1 MAPIWPRPA
10 GLAKPLTDETVAT
23 LWHDGRMSFC
33 AAPAEAAME
42 TAFAPASAKAATG
55 AVDRPLVCAVN
66 HQQDRERDGRTTVV
80 VIQPFGYI
88 NERTGR
94 TIWVP
99 AGYLTDFA
107 SIPRVGRW
115 LIPPF
120 GRHAIA
126 AVVHDWLY
134 SIGEPGRRGEADDIF
149 RDALQELGVGVA
161 RRNVMHGAVTAF
173 GAGGYARAE
182 ATWGSQF
189 MDWRTGEHLPPPA
202 SREEFFGDGDPVLIE
217 RIKSQSP
224 ANCGP

>member
-1 MAPIWPRPA
+1 
-10 GLAKPLTDETVAT
+10 
-23 LWHDGRMSFC
+23 MSFC
-33 AAPAEAAME
+33 AAPAEAAVE
-42 TAFAPASAKAATG
+42 TAATSLPAVVAPAT
-55 AVDRPLVCAVN
+55 AVDRPLVCAIN

-94 TIWVP
+94 AIWVP
-99 AGYLTDFA
+99 AGYVTDFA

-161 RRNVMHGAVTAF
+161 RRNIMHGAVTAF
-173 GAGGYARAE
+173 GAGGYDRAA
-182 ATWGSQF
+182 ATWATQF
-189 MDWRTGEHLPPPA
+189 MDWRTGDLLPPPA
-202 SREEFFGDGDPVLIE
+202 PREAFFGDGDPAVIE
-217 RIKSQSP
+217 GIKSQPP

>member
-1 MAPIWPRPA
+1 M
-10 GLAKPLTDETVAT
+10 T
-23 LWHDGRMSFC
+23 FC
-33 AAPAEAAME
+33 ASPAEAAATSLSARE
-42 TAFAPASAKAATG
+42 AQPGSVAPAT

-88 NERTGR
+88 NDRTGR

-99 AGYLTDFA
+99 AGYVTDFA

-115 LIPPF
+115 LISPF

-149 RDALQELGVGVA
+149 RDALHELGVDIT
-161 RRNVMHGAVTAF
+161 RRNIMHGAVTAF
-173 GAGGYARAE
+173 GAGGYDRA
-182 ATWGSQF
+182 ASTWTTQF
-189 MDWRTGEHLPPPA
+189 MDWRTGDALPPPA
-202 SREEFFGDGDPVLIE
+202 PREAFFADGDPVVIE

>member
-1 MAPIWPRPA
+1 
-10 GLAKPLTDETVAT
+10 
-23 LWHDGRMSFC
+23 MSFC
-33 AAPAEAAME
+33 SAPAEAAVE
-42 TAFAPASAKAATG
+42 TTATALPAAVAPGA

-66 HQQDRERDGRTTVV
+66 HQQARERDDRTTVV

-99 AGYLTDFA
+99 AGYVTDFA

-149 RDALQELGVGVA
+149 RDALRELGVGVA
-161 RRNVMHGAVTAF
+161 RRNIMHGAVTAF
-173 GAGGYARAE
+173 GAGGYDRAA
-182 ATWGSQF
+182 ATWDGQF
-189 MDWRTGEHLPPPA
+189 MDWRTGAPLAPPA
-202 SREEFFGDGDPVLIE
+202 PREAFFGDGDPQVIE
-217 RIKSQSP
+217 RISNQTP
-224 ANCGP
+224 INCAP

>member
-1 MAPIWPRPA
+1 
-10 GLAKPLTDETVAT
+10 
-23 LWHDGRMSFC
+23 MSFC
-33 AAPAEAAME
+33 SAPAEAAVE
-42 TAFAPASAKAATG
+42 TTATALPAAVAPGA

-66 HQQDRERDGRTTVV
+66 HQQARERDDRTTVV

-99 AGYLTDFA
+99 AGYVTDFA

-149 RDALQELGVGVA
+149 RDALRELGVGVA
-161 RRNVMHGAVTAF
+161 RRNIMHGAVVA
-173 GAGGYARAE
+173 A
-182 ATWGSQF
+182 ATWDSQF
-189 MDWRTGEHLPPPA
+189 MDWRTGAPLAPPA
-202 SREEFFGDGDPVLIE
+202 PREAFFGEGDPAVIE
-217 RIKSQSP
+217 RIKSQPP

>member
-1 MAPIWPRPA
+1 
-10 GLAKPLTDETVAT
+10 
-23 LWHDGRMSFC
+23 MSFC
-33 AAPAEAAME
+33 SAPAEAAVE
-42 TAFAPASAKAATG
+42 TTATALPAAVAPGA

-66 HQQDRERDGRTTVV
+66 HQQARERDDRTTVV

-99 AGYLTDFA
+99 AGYVTDFA

-149 RDALQELGVGVA
+149 RDALRELGVGVA
-161 RRNVMHGAVTAF
+161 RRNIMHGAVTAF
-173 GAGGYARAE
+173 GAGGYDRAA
-182 ATWGSQF
+182 ATWDGQF
-189 MDWRTGEHLPPPA
+189 MDWRTGAPLAPPA
-202 SREEFFGDGDPVLIE
+202 PREAFFGEGDPPVIE
-217 RIKSQSP
+217 RIKSQPP